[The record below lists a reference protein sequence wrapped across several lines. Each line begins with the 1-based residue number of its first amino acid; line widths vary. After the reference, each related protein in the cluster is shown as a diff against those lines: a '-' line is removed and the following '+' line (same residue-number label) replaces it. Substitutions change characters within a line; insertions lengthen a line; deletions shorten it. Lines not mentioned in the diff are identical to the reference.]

1 MENSTELNVKVIVF
15 NLNNEEYALPV
26 EHVGAI
32 ERLHPITRVPG
43 TAKYVKGVI
52 NLRGVIIPII
62 DLRLRFDLEE
72 TELTDESRIIIVK
85 MDNLEVGII
94 VDNANDVIDISRDII
109 EEPPE
114 VIGSVDVDYVEGV
127 AKLDE
132 RLLVLL
138 NLDLVLA
145 QEDSKLFPNVE
156 G

>member
-1 MENSTELNVKVIVF
+1 MENNTDSNLKVIVF
-15 NLNNEEYALPV
+15 NLNGEEYALPV
-26 EHVGAI
+26 EYVGAI
-32 ERLHPITRVPG
+32 ERLHPITRVPE
-43 TAKYVKGVI
+43 TANFVKGVI

-62 DLRLRFDLEE
+62 DLRLRFELEE
-72 TELTDESRIIIVK
+72 TELTDENRIIIVNVN
-85 MDNLEVGII
+85 NLEVGII
-94 VDNANDVIDISRDII
+94 VDAANDVIDIPRDII

-127 AKLDE
+127 AKLDQ

-145 QEDSKLFPNVE
+145 KEDNKLFSNLE

>member
-1 MENSTELNVKVIVF
+1 MENSAELNVKVIVF